1 MTYYAPK
8 ESLPYGKK
16 FSSKKFKVL
25 RYNPGVTDGFNLG
38 TSVPTNCCCRETHGV
53 VKDPTL
59 LRLRLYIFSICRK

>member
-38 TSVPTNCCCRETHGV
+38 TSVPTNCCCREHMACKGPYFTKTAFIH
-53 VKDPTL
+53 
-59 LRLRLYIFSICRK
+59 IFYMS